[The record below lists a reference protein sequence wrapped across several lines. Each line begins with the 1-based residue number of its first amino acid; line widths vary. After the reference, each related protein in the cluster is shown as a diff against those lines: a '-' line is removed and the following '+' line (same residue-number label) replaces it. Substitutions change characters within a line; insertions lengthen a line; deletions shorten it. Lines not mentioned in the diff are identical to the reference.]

1 MYPEL
6 EEEAKQR
13 AHGYL
18 VFAAFFTYP
27 DRDDGSATT
36 VIFSYTL
43 TDRFMP
49 VSVIVGAQWGD
60 EGKGK
65 IVDHLSEKVDIVA
78 RYQGGANAGHTVIL
92 PPTRSGPARQ
102 FVLHLIP
109 SGIFH
114 KHVTCVIGNGVVIDP
129 VALMQE
135 IDQLKSAGIR
145 VDGRL
150 RISHNAHLIMPYH
163 KMLDSLREQGS
174 QKIGTTGR
182 GIGPAYIDKYMR
194 TGIRVV
200 DLLNR
205 DVLCEKLK
213 RNVEQTNEILKK
225 VYKESTLDVDAMVAD
240 YQEFDQRIDA
250 FITDTTEYLN
260 TALGKG
266 KRVLAEGAQGALL
279 DVDHGTYP
287 YVTSSNPTSG
297 GACTGL
303 GIPPTSIRRIMG
315 VAKAY
320 CTRVGNGAFPTELKD
335 SVGERMRTTGGEFGA
350 TTGRPRRCGWLD
362 IVSLS
367 YSVRV
372 NGIDAIAMTK
382 LDVLD
387 DFEEIR
393 VCVAYEIS
401 GKKVTR
407 FPTDAQTLDAARPV
421 YRSFKGWK
429 EQTSDVR
436 SFRKLPPAAQRYV
449 RAVEKLLSSRIT
461 MVSVGARRD
470 QTLTVPAG

>member
-1 MYPEL
+1 
-6 EEEAKQR
+6 
-13 AHGYL
+13 
-18 VFAAFFTYP
+18 
-27 DRDDGSATT
+27 
-36 VIFSYTL
+36 
-43 TDRFMP
+43 MP
-49 VSVIVGAQWGD
+49 VSIIVGAQWGD

-65 IVDHLSEKVDIVA
+65 IVDHLSEDVDIVA

-92 PPTRSGPARQ
+92 PPTRSKPSRQ

-114 KHVTCVIGNGVVIDP
+114 RHVTCVIGNGVVIDP
-129 VALMQE
+129 VALMEE
-135 IDQLKSAGIR
+135 IEQLKSAGIR
-145 VDGRL
+145 IDGRL
-150 RISHNAHLIMPYH
+150 LISHNAHLIMPYH
-163 KMLDSLREQGS
+163 KMLDSLREKGG

-225 VYKESTLDVDAMVAD
+225 VYREAELDLDAIINE
-240 YQEFDQRIDA
+240 YQEFDRRIDP
-250 FITDTTEYLN
+250 FITDTSDYLN
-260 TALGKG
+260 TALARG

-287 YVTSSNPTSG
+287 FVTSSSPTSG

-303 GIPPTSIRRIMG
+303 GIPPTSVKAIMG

-320 CTRVGNGAFPTELKD
+320 CTRVGNGSFPTELHD
-335 SVGERMRTTGGEFGA
+335 ETGERIRTTGGEFGA

-367 YSVRV
+367 YSIRI
-372 NGIDAIAMTK
+372 NGIDSIAMTK
-382 LDVLD
+382 MDVLD
-387 DFEEIR
+387 EFEEIR
-393 VCVAYEIS
+393 VCVAYDIN
-401 GKKVTR
+401 GRRVTR
-407 FPTDAQTLDAARPV
+407 FPTDAQTLEATTPI
-421 YRSFKGWK
+421 YKSFRGWRTR
-429 EQTSDVR
+429 TSDAR
-436 SFRKLPPAAQRYV
+436 TFRQLPPAARAYV
-449 RAVEKLLSSRIT
+449 RAMERLLKTRIS

-470 QTLTVPAG
+470 QTLKVPRG